1 MTPLIISMVS
11 ITEEDKENV
20 GGKAYSLSR
29 LREKGFNVPKYFCVT
44 ADAYRKFLRD
54 SGLEG
59 QILLEIARK
68 DFGKMRWE
76 EMWDTSLR
84 LKNLFLNASIPEGIE
99 NAIRSE
105 IEKNYGQVPV
115 VVRSSAPGE
124 DSANTSFAGIHESY
138 VNVRGVDSILEHVK
152 LVWASLWSDA
162 AILYREE
169 LGLDIKESSMAV
181 VVQELVEGERSGIV
195 FSKDPN
201 NESHLVIESVYGL
214 NEGLVSGDIE
224 PDRWILD
231 RKNGAIIQHV
241 VASDREKS
249 VRLKEG
255 GTYIEKL
262 SSTFSDK
269 EPLSND
275 DINRIYEM
283 AMLSEKVFDFPQDME
298 WTIRNDEIFLL
309 QSRPITT
316 LEDKEKSWYISLRR
330 TFDNLK
336 ALRIKIED
344 ILIPEMISDSGSM
357 SSIDLQ
363 SLNDTELADVV
374 VSRRATFE
382 KWDSIYTK
390 EFIPFAHGMRLFGD
404 VYNEKMKPS
413 DPYEFMDLLSNSDLL
428 SMRRNRKLN
437 LLAGM
442 IRKDDSLRKNIES
455 GNVEGDFAKRF
466 DEFMELF
473 GRSSY
478 VEDKG
483 QMIKLIL
490 ELSSHPEKEITS
502 PKDPQELIEDFL
514 AIFDQNEKKYAS
526 DLLDIGRASY
536 KLRDD
541 DNIYLGR
548 IEGHYLE
555 SVKEGKRRLSKRGID
570 QNISDDDIIKAL
582 KENNFIPKTQP
593 VTRKLSHSGNV
604 RIRQIQGQP
613 ASKGIVTGTAK
624 VIETKDDLFAVRSGQ
639 ILVCDA
645 IDPNMTFV
653 IPLVSGIVERRG
665 GMLIHGA
672 IIAREY
678 GIPCVTGIPDAVDII
693 NTGDEVTVDGYLG
706 IVVIQR
712 K

>member
-1 MTPLIISMVS
+1 MESIS
-11 ITEEDKENV
+11 EEDKENV

-29 LREKGFNVPKYFCVT
+29 LREKGFNVPKYFSVT
-44 ADAYRKFLRD
+44 ADAYRKFLKD

-84 LKNLFLNASIPEGIE
+84 LKNRFLNSSIPEDLE
-99 NAIRSE
+99 NVIRSE
-105 IEKNYGQVPV
+105 IKKSYEKVPV

-138 VNVRGVDSILEHVK
+138 VNVRGVDPILEHVK

-181 VVQELVEGERSGIV
+181 LVQELVEGQRSGIV

-201 NESHLVIESVYGL
+201 NERHLVIESVYGL

-231 RKNGAIIQHV
+231 RENGAIVQHV
-241 VASDREKS
+241 VASNREKS

-255 GTYIEKL
+255 GTFIEEL

-269 EPLSND
+269 EPLSED
-275 DINRIYEM
+275 DISRIYEM
-283 AMLSEKVFDFPQDME
+283 AMLSEKVFDSPQDME
-298 WTIRNDEIFLL
+298 WTIRDDEIFLL

-316 LEDKEKSWYISLRR
+316 LEDKEKSWYISLKR

-336 ALRIKIED
+336 ALRIKIGD

-357 SSIDLQ
+357 SQVDLQ
-363 SLNDTELADVV
+363 SLNDIELAEMI
-374 VSRRATFE
+374 VSRRSTFE

-390 EFIPFAHGMRLFGD
+390 EFIPFAHGMRLFAD

-442 IRKDDSLRKNIES
+442 IRKNDSLRKNIES
-455 GNVEGDFAKRF
+455 GNIGGDFGKYF
-466 DEFMELF
+466 DEFMEVF

-478 VEDKG
+478 VEDKR

-490 ELSSHPEKEITS
+490 ELSSHPENEIIS
-502 PKDPQELIEDFL
+502 QKDPKELIENFL
-514 AIFDQNEKKYAS
+514 AIFDRKEKKYAS
-526 DLLDIGRASY
+526 ELLDIGRASY

-548 IEGHYLE
+548 IEGHYLD
-555 SVKEGKRRLSKRGID
+555 SIKEGKSRLSKRGIE
-570 QNISDDDIIKAL
+570 QNITDDDVIKAL
-582 KENNFIPKTQP
+582 KEKNYIPKAQ
-593 VTRKLSHSGNV
+593 VITRDLSHPGNV

-613 ASKGIVTGTAK
+613 ASKGVVTGIAR
-624 VIETKDDLFAVRSGQ
+624 VIETKDDLFAVRSGE

-653 IPLVSGIVERRG
+653 ASLVSGIIERRG

-678 GIPCVTGIPDAVDII
+678 GIPCVTGIPDAIDII
-693 NTGDEVTVDGYLG
+693 SNGDEVTVDGYLG
-706 IVVIQR
+706 IIVIQR
-712 K
+712 Q

>member
-1 MTPLIISMVS
+1 MSDLIIPMES
-11 ITEEDKENV
+11 ISEEDKENV

-29 LREKGFNVPKYFCVT
+29 LREKGFNVPKYFSVT
-44 ADAYRKFLRD
+44 ADAYRKFLKD

-84 LKNLFLNASIPEGIE
+84 LKNLFLNSSIPEDIE
-99 NAIRSE
+99 NVIRSE
-105 IEKNYGQVPV
+105 IKKNYEKVPV

-124 DSANTSFAGIHESY
+124 DSSNTSFAGIHESY
-138 VNVRGVDSILEHVK
+138 VNVRGVDPILEHVK

-181 VVQELVEGERSGIV
+181 LVQELVEGQRSGIV

-231 RKNGAIIQHV
+231 RETGAIIQHV

-255 GTYIEKL
+255 GTFIEEL

-269 EPLSND
+269 EPLSED
-275 DINRIYEM
+275 DISRIYEM
-283 AMLSEKVFDFPQDME
+283 AMLSEKVFDSPQDME
-298 WTIRNDEIFLL
+298 WTIRDDEIFLL

-316 LEDKEKSWYISLRR
+316 LEDKEKSWYISLKR

-336 ALRIKIED
+336 ALRIKIEE

-357 SSIDLQ
+357 SQVDLQ
-363 SLNDTELADVV
+363 SLNDIELAEVI
-374 VSRRATFE
+374 VSRRSTFE

-390 EFIPFAHGMRLFGD
+390 EFIPFAHGMRLFAD

-442 IRKDDSLRKNIES
+442 LRNDDSLRKNVES
-455 GNVEGDFAKRF
+455 RNVEGDFGKHF

-478 VEDKG
+478 VEDKI
-483 QMIKLIL
+483 QMMKLIL
-490 ELSSHPEKEITS
+490 ELSSHPENEIIS
-502 PKDPQELIEDFL
+502 PKDPKELIENFL
-514 AIFDQNEKKYAS
+514 AIFDRKEKKYAS
-526 DLLDIGRASY
+526 ELLDIGRASY

-548 IEGHYLE
+548 IEGHYMD
-555 SVKEGKRRLSKRGID
+555 SIKEGKSRLSKRGID
-570 QNISDDDIIKAL
+570 QNITDDDVIKAL
-582 KENNFIPKTQP
+582 NEKNYIPKAQ
-593 VTRKLSHSGNV
+593 VITRDLSHPGNV

-613 ASKGIVTGTAK
+613 ASKGIVTGIAR
-624 VIETKDDLFAVRSGQ
+624 VIETKDDLFAVRSGE

-653 IPLVSGIVERRG
+653 APLVSGIIERRG

-678 GIPCVTGIPDAVDII
+678 GIPCVTGIPDAIDII
-693 NTGDEVTVDGYLG
+693 SNGDEVTVDGYLG
-706 IVVIQR
+706 IIVIQR
-712 K
+712 Q